1 MRLAVFALRRRVHEF
16 QDGLKL
22 TPLSAWG
29 SDYRPPEVP
38 CSGTIDPTPPVD
50 QVAALDAASF
60 FHRLAALMVDNPP
73 AGADAEALARF
84 AAIGLLPGEPFTLD
98 DLDPEE
104 RDAVAQAPEQV
115 REGSPGRLR
124 IRDQRRW

>member
-1 MRLAVFALRRRVHEF
+1 
-16 QDGLKL
+16 
-22 TPLSAWG
+22 
-29 SDYRPPEVP
+29 
-38 CSGTIDPTPPVD
+38 
-50 QVAALDAASF
+50 
-60 FHRLAALMVDNPP
+60 MVDNPP